1 MTVAII
7 AVVHYKKSYL
17 NPHEI
22 AHVSLDFALKV
33 TSIMNSNTRKSYS
46 LQSRQIPQFWHQLS
60 IIWTKKLTTK
70 EQFTLEWVVL
80 IKMLHAYMVD
90 DY

>member
-22 AHVSLDFALKV
+22 AHVSLDLALKV
-33 TSIMNSNTRKSYS
+33 TSIMNSNTHKSYS
-46 LQSRQIPQFWHQLS
+46 LQSCQIPQFFTPI